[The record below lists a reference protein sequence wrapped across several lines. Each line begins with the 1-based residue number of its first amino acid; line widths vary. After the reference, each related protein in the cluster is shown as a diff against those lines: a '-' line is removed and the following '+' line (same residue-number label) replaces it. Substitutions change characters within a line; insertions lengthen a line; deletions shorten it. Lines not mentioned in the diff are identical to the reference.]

1 MRSFSI
7 IQIEKRF
14 ISINLAMKN
23 LLFIFSFLCFS
34 LVSIA
39 QQGGTVRGNVFDK
52 ETAEP
57 IIFGT
62 VSLAGTT
69 TGTNTDENGFFSIGN
84 IPPGEYRLVVTYIG
98 YDSTSIDIVIRSEN
112 ITTEQ
117 VYLTKNSINLGVVD
131 ISARKEKAKSDVQV
145 SKLTVTSGQIK
156 ALPSTGGQADIA
168 QYLTVIPGILT
179 TGDQG
184 GQIYIR
190 GGSPIQNKILL
201 DGMTIYNPFHSI
213 GFFSVFETETIKTVD
228 VLTGGFNAEYGG
240 RISAIVDLKTREGNK
255 KRYAGQVSANPFQ
268 GKILLEGPIKKFE
281 EGGGSSSF
289 LLTAKQSYIDKTSP
303 FLYEYAVNSNLYQ
316 PSSLDTSAIGQTVDA
331 LPFSFTD
338 LYGKLS
344 FGTANGSTFNFFG
357 FSFDDKVDY
366 VGLTELTWE
375 AVGGGTN
382 FRVVPPNSNL
392 IVGGTLAYSDYQLNL
407 NEVDGNPRRSG
418 ITAYS
423 AMLNFSYFGL
433 NNEVKY
439 GFEFNGFNTDFVFKN
454 NIGFNFTDE
463 SATTELAG
471 FVKYKQK
478 IGGWV
483 IEPSLRVQFYISQE
497 ETTIEPR
504 FGAKYNLND
513 NFRFKVAG
521 GIYSQNLVSSVNDL
535 DVINLFTGFLAG
547 PEEQVLDPATG
558 GRPNSRLQKSW
569 HAIAGF
575 EIDLNANLELNVESY
590 YKDFV
595 QLIQINRNK
604 RENTDPNFVVETG
617 DAYGLD
623 ISLRYEKGD
632 FFAWGTYSLGFV
644 NRDDGEQEYPTIFD
658 RRHNVNLLMTYNFG
672 KDKLWEAAARWNGG
686 TGFPFTLTSGFH
698 EGIDF
703 TESILTD
710 VLTENGDLVTLLS
723 DDRNGGRLPSYH
735 RLDLSLKRTFNFS
748 KYTKLE
754 AVASVTNAYDRDN
767 IFFVDRQTFERVD
780 QLPILPSI
788 GLTLS
793 F

>member
-1 MRSFSI
+1 
-7 IQIEKRF
+7 
-14 ISINLAMKN
+14 MKN
-23 LLFIFSFLCFS
+23 VILS
-34 LVSIA
+34 LVFLGLALISFG
-39 QQGGTVRGNVFDK
+39 QQGGTIRGTVFDQ

-69 TGTNTDENGFFSIGN
+69 MGTNTDENGFFSIGN
-84 IPPGEYRLVVTYIG
+84 VPEGEYRLVVTYVG
-98 YDSTSIDIVIRSEN
+98 YDSTGVDIVIQN
-112 ITTEQ
+112 QKITTEQ
-117 VYLTKNSINLGVVD
+117 IYLKESSINLGVVD

-156 ALPSTGGQADIA
+156 SLPSTGGQSDIA

-213 GFFSVFETETIKTVD
+213 GFFSVFETEIIKTVD

-255 KRYAGQVSANPFQ
+255 KRISGQLAANPFQ
-268 GKILLEGPIKKFE
+268 GKVLLEGPIKKFK
-281 EGGGSSSF
+281 EGGGSTSF
-289 LLTAKQSYIDKTSP
+289 LLTAKHSYIDKTSP
-303 FLYEYAVNSNLYQ
+303 LLYEYAVNSNLYQ
-316 PSSLDTSAIGQTVDA
+316 PASSDTSAFGTTVDE

-344 FGTANGSTFNFFG
+344 FATANGSKFNFFG
-357 FSFDDKVDY
+357 FNFNDEVDY
-366 VGLTELTWE
+366 VGLTNLKWD

-382 FRVVPPNSNL
+382 FRVIPPNSNL
-392 IVGGTLAYSDYQLNL
+392 IIGGTVAFSDYELNL

-418 ITAYS
+418 ITAFN
-423 AMLNFSYFGL
+423 AILDFSYFGL

-439 GFEFNGFNTDFVFKN
+439 GFEVNGFDTDFVFTN
-454 NIGFNFTDE
+454 SVGAAFTDE
-463 SATTELAG
+463 SSTTELAG
-471 FVKYKQK
+471 FVKFKQK

-483 IEPSLRVQFYISQE
+483 LEPSLRAQFYISQE
-497 ETTIEPR
+497 ETQLEPR
-504 FGAKYNLND
+504 FGAKYNFNED
-513 NFRFKVAG
+513 FRLKLAG
-521 GIYSQNLVSSVNDL
+521 GLFSQNLVSSVNDL

-547 PEEQVLDPATG
+547 PEEQVLDPKTG
-558 GRPNSRLQKSW
+558 GSPKSRLQKSW

-575 EIDLNANLELNVESY
+575 EVDLTNNIEVNVEGY
-590 YKDFV
+590 FKDFT

-604 RENTDPNFVVETG
+604 RVNTDPNFVKETG
-617 DAYGLD
+617 DAYGID
-623 ISLRYEKGD
+623 VSVRFEKGEL
-632 FFAWGTYSLGFV
+632 FAWATYSLGFV

-658 RRHNVNLLMTYNFG
+658 RRHNVNLLVTYNFG
-672 KDKLWEAAARWNGG
+672 KDNLWEAAARWNGG

-710 VLTENGDLVTLLS
+710 ILTENGDLETLLS
-723 DDRNGGRLPSYH
+723 EDRNGGRLPSYH
-735 RLDLSLKRTFNFS
+735 RLDVSLKRTFNFT
-748 KYTKLE
+748 KYINME
-754 AVASVTNAYDRDN
+754 VVASVTNAYDREN

-780 QLPILPSI
+780 QLPILPSA
-788 GLTLS
+788 GVTLN